1 MSATYEIDEILVS
14 VSPGETRAAL
24 VAEGRLVELLLAR
37 EAKGSLVGNIY
48 LGRVGK
54 PAPGTDA
61 SFIEL
66 GEARAGFLA
75 RGDAK
80 DALNARGERH
90 ARAPSEGEAVLVEVT
105 QDAFGRKGP
114 RVAATLALPGH
125 WLVFSPSR
133 PGLAISRRIADAET
147 RARLE
152 AQLAPHLAEGE
163 GVVVRT
169 AAEAADG
176 ATLLDELVRL
186 RGLWQKIL
194 ADAARTRAPALLHA
208 DADPIERVL
217 RDHGGPSLRR
227 VCCDRREAL
236 RRAED
241 TLARQKR
248 AGRVEVVLHQGPEP
262 LFARHEIDEQI
273 REALEPVAALP
284 SGGSLV
290 IGTLEALS
298 AIDVNTA
305 RQTGIARFEEAAL
318 AVNLEAAAEI
328 ARQVRLRNLA
338 GLIVI
343 DFLHLEQASQRA
355 RVTAALKSAFAG
367 DPAGVQ
373 LVGFTSLGLFELTRR
388 RVRASLSDALTEG
401 CEACRGQGRV
411 ASAATVAYEVL
422 RAVERAARAT
432 PSARLGVVAAA
443 PVIAALEGEA
453 RPARERLERELAAT
467 LSLRV
472 GPSHRRDEFDIVTA
486 PSAAG

>member
-1 MSATYEIDEILVS
+1 MSVPYEIDEILVS

-37 EAKGSLVGNIY
+37 EAKASLVGSIY

-80 DALNARGERH
+80 GVLNAFGQRH
-90 ARAPSEGEAVLVEVT
+90 ARSPSEGEAVLVQVT
-105 QDAFGRKGP
+105 QDAFGRKGA

-133 PGLAISRRIADAET
+133 PGLAISRRIASAEA

-163 GVVVRT
+163 GAVVRT
-169 AAEAADG
+169 AGETADG
-176 ATLLDELVRL
+176 AALLDELVRL
-186 RGLWQKIL
+186 RGLWQNIL
-194 ADAARTRAPALLHA
+194 GDAARTRAPALLHA
-208 DADPIERVL
+208 DADGLERVL

-227 VCCDRREAL
+227 VYCDRREAV

-241 TLARQKR
+241 ILARQKR
-248 AGRVEVVLHQGPEP
+248 AGRVEVALHQDPEP

-273 REALEPVAALP
+273 AEALEPVVPLP

-290 IGTLEALS
+290 MGTLEALS

-305 RQTGIARFEEAAL
+305 RQTGMKRFEEAAL

-343 DFLHLEQASQRA
+343 DFLHMEQASQRA
-355 RVTAALKSAFAG
+355 RVTDALANAFAA

-388 RVRASLSDALTEG
+388 RVRESLSDALTES
-401 CEACRGQGRV
+401 CEACRGKGRL

-422 RAVERAARAT
+422 RAVERAARAA

-453 RPARERLERELAAT
+453 RPARERLERELAAA

-472 GPSHRRDEFDIVTA
+472 GPSHRRDEFDIVSA
-486 PSAAG
+486 PSAGG